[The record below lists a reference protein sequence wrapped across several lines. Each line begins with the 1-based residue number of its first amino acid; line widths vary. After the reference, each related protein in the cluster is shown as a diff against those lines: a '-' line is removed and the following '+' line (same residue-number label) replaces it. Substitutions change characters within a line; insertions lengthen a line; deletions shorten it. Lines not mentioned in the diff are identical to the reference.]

1 MTVFQQVLW
10 LFVSIRMLGGEPEAP
25 LQFETLTDYT
35 VALRVQHWTICR
47 QSGFKKCCE
56 AEALSRGI
64 IQLLGLVDAARPLP
78 PRLLTLATG
87 SFDRAGGPVP
97 TSVSTIRYRGYKH
110 ELSLNLSPKLKP
122 KE

>member
-10 LFVSIRMLGGEPEAP
+10 LFVNIRMLGGEPEAP
-25 LQFETLTDYT
+25 LQFETLIDYT
-35 VALRVQHWTICR
+35 VALRVQYWAICR

-56 AEALSRGI
+56 AEALSRRI

-87 SFDRAGGPVP
+87 SFAQPGGPVP
-97 TSVSTIRYRGYKH
+97 TSVSTVRYGGYKH
-110 ELSLNLSPKLKP
+110 KLSLSLSPKLKP

>member
-1 MTVFQQVLW
+1 MTVLQQVLW
-10 LFVSIRMLGGEPEAP
+10 LFVNIRMFGGEPEAP

-35 VALRVQHWTICR
+35 VALRVQYWAICR

-56 AEALSRGI
+56 SEALSRGI
-64 IQLLGLVDAARPLP
+64 IQLVGLVDAARPLP

-87 SFDRAGGPVP
+87 SFDQPGGPVT
-97 TSVSTIRYRGYKH
+97 TSVSTIRSSGYNY

>member
-10 LFVSIRMLGGEPEAP
+10 LFINIRMLGGEPEAP

-35 VALRVQHWTICR
+35 VALRVQYWAISR
-47 QSGFKKCCE
+47 QSGFKECCE
-56 AEALSRGI
+56 AEALSRRI

-78 PRLLTLATG
+78 PRLLTLAAG
-87 SFDRAGGPVP
+87 SFNQPGGPAP
-97 TSVSTIRYRGYKH
+97 ASVWTIRYSGYQH
-110 ELSLNLSPKLKP
+110 EISFNLSPKLTP